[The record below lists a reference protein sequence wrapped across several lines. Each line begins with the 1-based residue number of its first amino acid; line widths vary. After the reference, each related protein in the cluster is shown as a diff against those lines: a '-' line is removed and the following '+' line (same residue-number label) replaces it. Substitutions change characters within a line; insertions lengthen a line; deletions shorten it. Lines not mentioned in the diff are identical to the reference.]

1 MFQTEKQECV
11 SSWKTRRLVDKP
23 VVRLKNCQ
31 EIPVLTSHTLLD
43 LSAKI
48 RQSVVVNDRVMSNL
62 EKRIQTHVARGVV
75 TRWPVSEKL
84 PTEDLAKGVRGMLK
98 RTSLIV
104 AGASLAM
111 ISCAIAGGDPNATI
125 GASGNSA
132 SSAMQANAS
141 SESSKAPDNKENTSA
156 TNAASSA
163 RTQSPQNS
171 GNTKGKGEQGFEA
184 VENDELVIDTDSLAD
199 RDGMG
204 SIQVQ
209 WQISDDGDNWMVL
222 PGAIQPRFVPRD
234 AEVGKFLRV
243 QISYVDGQ
251 GNPEMMIS
259 PMSQPVRNV
268 NDKPMGRPE
277 LRGEAKEDAILSV
290 DSSRISD
297 DDGLGSLSFIWQR
310 SSERTNWENF
320 PDQFRDS
327 IRLTQSDVGFSY
339 RAVISY
345 IDGFGTR
352 ETLVTDASETVANV
366 DNPLE
371 GKVVVRGQSIEGA
384 ELTAN
389 TSTLS
394 DFDGISS
401 MNLAWETSTDGRTW
415 RELDYGQGARN
426 LSLVQELVGVRVR
439 ARVNVVDNFGVET
452 VTYSDA
458 SDVVRNV
465 NDKPAGNILIRRISK

>member
-1 MFQTEKQECV
+1 
-11 SSWKTRRLVDKP
+11 
-23 VVRLKNCQ
+23 
-31 EIPVLTSHTLLD
+31 
-43 LSAKI
+43 
-48 RQSVVVNDRVMSNL
+48 
-62 EKRIQTHVARGVV
+62 
-75 TRWPVSEKL
+75 
-84 PTEDLAKGVRGMLK
+84 MLK
-98 RTSLIV
+98 RTSFIV
-104 AGASLAM
+104 AGASLAIM
-111 ISCAIAGGDPNATI
+111 SCAIAGGDPDAN
-125 GASGNSA
+125 
-132 SSAMQANAS
+132 ANAS
-141 SESSKAPDNKENTSA
+141 GTNNTSSA
-156 TNAASSA
+156 QTTTSSGAAQAEDSSQGTSTA
-163 RTQSPQNS
+163 ANMSTNS
-171 GNTKGKGEQGFEA
+171 GSTSQNEASAEGRNEQGFEA
-184 VENDELVIDTDSLAD
+184 VENDELVIDTNSLAD

-277 LRGEAKEDAILSV
+277 LRGEAKEDSVLAI

-297 DDGLGSLSFIWQR
+297 EDGLGALSYIWQR

-320 PDQFRDS
+320 PDQFKDT
-327 IRLTQSDVGFSY
+327 IRLNQSDVGFSY
-339 RAVISY
+339 RAVVSY

-352 ETLVTDASETVANV
+352 ETLVTDASEVVANV

-371 GKVVVRGQSIEGA
+371 GKVVVRGQPIEGA

-415 RELDYGQGARN
+415 RELNYAQGNRN
-426 LSLVQELVGVRVR
+426 LNLVQELVGVRVR

-452 VTYSDA
+452 VAYSDA

-465 NDKPAGNILIRRISK
+465 NDKPAGNILIRRISKQK

>member
-1 MFQTEKQECV
+1 
-11 SSWKTRRLVDKP
+11 
-23 VVRLKNCQ
+23 
-31 EIPVLTSHTLLD
+31 
-43 LSAKI
+43 
-48 RQSVVVNDRVMSNL
+48 
-62 EKRIQTHVARGVV
+62 
-75 TRWPVSEKL
+75 
-84 PTEDLAKGVRGMLK
+84 MLK
-98 RTSLIV
+98 RTSFIV
-104 AGASLAM
+104 AGASLAIM
-111 ISCAIAGGDPNATI
+111 SCAIAGGDPDSNANT
-125 GASGNSA
+125 SGTNNT
-132 SSAMQANAS
+132 SSAQAITSTGSTPAKDS
-141 SESSKAPDNKENTSA
+141 SQNTSA
-156 TNAASSA
+156 VADMSANSGASS
-163 RTQSPQNS
+163 QSEAS
-171 GNTKGKGEQGFEA
+171 TGGGGEQGFEA
-184 VENDELVIDTDSLAD
+184 VENDELVIDTDSLVD

-277 LRGEAKEDAILSV
+277 LRGEAKEDSVLAI

-297 DDGLGSLSFIWQR
+297 EDGLGALSYIWQR

-320 PDQFRDS
+320 PDQFKDT

-339 RAVISY
+339 RAVVSY

-352 ETLVTDASETVANV
+352 ETLVTDASEVVANV

-415 RELDYGQGARN
+415 RELDYAQGTRN
-426 LSLVQELVGVRVR
+426 LNLVQELVGVRVR

-452 VTYSDA
+452 VAYSDA

>member
-1 MFQTEKQECV
+1 
-11 SSWKTRRLVDKP
+11 
-23 VVRLKNCQ
+23 
-31 EIPVLTSHTLLD
+31 
-43 LSAKI
+43 
-48 RQSVVVNDRVMSNL
+48 
-62 EKRIQTHVARGVV
+62 
-75 TRWPVSEKL
+75 
-84 PTEDLAKGVRGMLK
+84 MLK
-98 RTSLIV
+98 RTSFIV
-104 AGASLAM
+104 AGASLAIM
-111 ISCAIAGGDPNATI
+111 SCAIAGGDPDAN
-125 GASGNSA
+125 
-132 SSAMQANAS
+132 ANAS
-141 SESSKAPDNKENTSA
+141 GTNNTSSAQTTTSSGSAKAGDSSQGTSTA
-156 TNAASSA
+156 TNM
-163 RTQSPQNS
+163 TTNS
-171 GNTKGKGEQGFEA
+171 GSTSQNEASAEGRNEQGFEA
-184 VENDELVIDTDSLAD
+184 VENDELVIDTNSLAD

-277 LRGEAKEDAILSV
+277 LRGEAKEDSVLAI

-297 DDGLGSLSFIWQR
+297 EDGLGALSYIWQR

-320 PDQFRDS
+320 PDQFKDT

-339 RAVISY
+339 RAVVSY

-352 ETLVTDASETVANV
+352 ETLVTDASEVVANV

-415 RELDYGQGARN
+415 RELDYAQGARN
-426 LSLVQELVGVRVR
+426 LNLVQELVGVRVR

-452 VTYSDA
+452 VAYSDE

>member
-1 MFQTEKQECV
+1 M
-11 SSWKTRRLVDKP
+11 
-23 VVRLKNCQ
+23 
-31 EIPVLTSHTLLD
+31 LT
-43 LSAKI
+43 
-48 RQSVVVNDRVMSNL
+48 
-62 EKRIQTHVARGVV
+62 
-75 TRWPVSEKL
+75 
-84 PTEDLAKGVRGMLK
+84 

-111 ISCAIAGGDPNATI
+111 MSCAIAGGDPDASAGANTNSAASQATSTEQAI
-125 GASGNSA
+125 SSTSQASDQASGQASGSSA
-132 SSAMQANAS
+132 SSSGATQTAQSSQSYQGGGANQGGG
-141 SESSKAPDNKENTSA
+141 D
-156 TNAASSA
+156 
-163 RTQSPQNS
+163 
-171 GNTKGKGEQGFEA
+171 QGFEA

-199 RDGMG
+199 GDGLG

-209 WQISDDGDNWMVL
+209 WQISEDGDNWMVL

-277 LRGEAKEDAILSV
+277 LRGEAKENSTLAV
-290 DSSRISD
+290 DTSRISD
-297 DDGLGSLSFIWQR
+297 EDGLGALSVIWQR

-320 PDQFRDS
+320 PDQFDDTIQLS
-327 IRLTQSDVGFSY
+327 QSDVGFTY

-352 ETLVTDASETVANV
+352 ETLVTDASEIVANI

-371 GKVVVRGQSIEGA
+371 GEVIVRGQPVEGA

-389 TSTLS
+389 TSSLK
-394 DFDGISS
+394 DFDGIASI
-401 MNLAWETSTDGRTW
+401 NLNWETSTDGRTW
-415 RELDYGQGARN
+415 EEVAAASGSRN
-426 LSLVQELVGVRVR
+426 LGLAQTLVGMRVR

-452 VTYSDA
+452 VAYSAATDA
-458 SDVVRNV
+458 IRNV

>member
-1 MFQTEKQECV
+1 
-11 SSWKTRRLVDKP
+11 
-23 VVRLKNCQ
+23 
-31 EIPVLTSHTLLD
+31 
-43 LSAKI
+43 
-48 RQSVVVNDRVMSNL
+48 
-62 EKRIQTHVARGVV
+62 
-75 TRWPVSEKL
+75 
-84 PTEDLAKGVRGMLK
+84 MLK
-98 RTSLIV
+98 RTSFIV
-104 AGASLAM
+104 AGASLAIM
-111 ISCAIAGGDPNATI
+111 SCAIAGGDPDAN
-125 GASGNSA
+125 
-132 SSAMQANAS
+132 ANAS
-141 SESSKAPDNKENTSA
+141 GTNNTSSAQTTTSSGSAKAGDSSQGTSTA
-156 TNAASSA
+156 TNM
-163 RTQSPQNS
+163 TTNS
-171 GNTKGKGEQGFEA
+171 GSTSQNEASAEGRNEQGFEA
-184 VENDELVIDTDSLAD
+184 VENDELVIDTNSLAD

-277 LRGEAKEDAILSV
+277 LRGEAKEDSVLAI

-297 DDGLGSLSFIWQR
+297 EDGLGALSYIWQR

-320 PDQFRDS
+320 PDQFKDT

-339 RAVISY
+339 RAVVSY

-352 ETLVTDASETVANV
+352 ETLVTDASEVVANV

-415 RELDYGQGARN
+415 RELDYAQGTRN
-426 LSLVQELVGVRVR
+426 LNLVQELVGVRVR

-452 VTYSDA
+452 VAYSDA

>member
-1 MFQTEKQECV
+1 
-11 SSWKTRRLVDKP
+11 
-23 VVRLKNCQ
+23 
-31 EIPVLTSHTLLD
+31 
-43 LSAKI
+43 
-48 RQSVVVNDRVMSNL
+48 
-62 EKRIQTHVARGVV
+62 
-75 TRWPVSEKL
+75 
-84 PTEDLAKGVRGMLK
+84 MLK
-98 RTSLIV
+98 RTSFIV
-104 AGASLAM
+104 AGASLAIM
-111 ISCAIAGGDPNATI
+111 SCAIAGGDPDAN
-125 GASGNSA
+125 
-132 SSAMQANAS
+132 ANAS
-141 SESSKAPDNKENTSA
+141 GTNNTSSAQTTTSSGSVQAGDNSQGTSTA
-156 TNAASSA
+156 TNMS
-163 RTQSPQNS
+163 TNS
-171 GNTKGKGEQGFEA
+171 GSTSQNEASAEGRNEQGFEA
-184 VENDELVIDTDSLAD
+184 VENDELVIDTNSLAD

-277 LRGEAKEDAILSV
+277 LRGEAKEDSVLAI

-297 DDGLGSLSFIWQR
+297 EDGLGALSYIWQR

-320 PDQFRDS
+320 PDQFKDT

-339 RAVISY
+339 RAVVSY

-352 ETLVTDASETVANV
+352 ETLVTDASEVVANV

-415 RELDYGQGARN
+415 RELDYAQGTRN
-426 LSLVQELVGVRVR
+426 LNLVQELVGVRVR

-452 VTYSDA
+452 VAYSDA

>member
-1 MFQTEKQECV
+1 M
-11 SSWKTRRLVDKP
+11 
-23 VVRLKNCQ
+23 
-31 EIPVLTSHTLLD
+31 
-43 LSAKI
+43 
-48 RQSVVVNDRVMSNL
+48 
-62 EKRIQTHVARGVV
+62 
-75 TRWPVSEKL
+75 
-84 PTEDLAKGVRGMLK
+84 
-98 RTSLIV
+98 
-104 AGASLAM
+104 
-111 ISCAIAGGDPNATI
+111 
-125 GASGNSA
+125 
-132 SSAMQANAS
+132 
-141 SESSKAPDNKENTSA
+141 
-156 TNAASSA
+156 
-163 RTQSPQNS
+163 
-171 GNTKGKGEQGFEA
+171 
-184 VENDELVIDTDSLAD
+184 
-199 RDGMG
+199 
-204 SIQVQ
+204 
-209 WQISDDGDNWMVL
+209 
-222 PGAIQPRFVPRD
+222 PRD

-243 QISYVDGQ
+243 RISYVDGQ

-277 LRGEAKEDAILSV
+277 LRGEAKEDSVLAI

-297 DDGLGSLSFIWQR
+297 EDGLGALSYIWQR

-320 PDQFRDS
+320 PDQFKDT

-339 RAVISY
+339 RAVVSY

-352 ETLVTDASETVANV
+352 ETLVTDASEVVANV

-415 RELDYGQGARN
+415 RELGYAQGNRN
-426 LSLVQELVGVRVR
+426 LNLVQELVGVRVR

-452 VTYSDA
+452 VAYSDA

>member
-1 MFQTEKQECV
+1 
-11 SSWKTRRLVDKP
+11 
-23 VVRLKNCQ
+23 
-31 EIPVLTSHTLLD
+31 
-43 LSAKI
+43 
-48 RQSVVVNDRVMSNL
+48 
-62 EKRIQTHVARGVV
+62 
-75 TRWPVSEKL
+75 
-84 PTEDLAKGVRGMLK
+84 MLK
-98 RTSLIV
+98 RTSFIV
-104 AGASLAM
+104 AGASLAIM
-111 ISCAIAGGDPNATI
+111 SCAIAGGDPDAN
-125 GASGNSA
+125 
-132 SSAMQANAS
+132 ANAS
-141 SESSKAPDNKENTSA
+141 GTNNTSSAQTTTSSGSAQAGDNSQGTSTA
-156 TNAASSA
+156 TNMS
-163 RTQSPQNS
+163 TNS
-171 GNTKGKGEQGFEA
+171 GSTSQNEASAEGRNEQGFEA
-184 VENDELVIDTDSLAD
+184 VENDELVIDTNSLAD

-277 LRGEAKEDAILSV
+277 LRGEAKEDSVLAI

-297 DDGLGSLSFIWQR
+297 EDGLGALSYIWQR

-320 PDQFRDS
+320 PDQFRDT

-339 RAVISY
+339 RAVVSY

-352 ETLVTDASETVANV
+352 ETLVTDASEVVANV

-415 RELDYGQGARN
+415 RELDYAQGTRN
-426 LSLVQELVGVRVR
+426 LNLVQELVGVRVR

-452 VTYSDA
+452 VAYSDA

>member
-1 MFQTEKQECV
+1 
-11 SSWKTRRLVDKP
+11 
-23 VVRLKNCQ
+23 
-31 EIPVLTSHTLLD
+31 
-43 LSAKI
+43 
-48 RQSVVVNDRVMSNL
+48 
-62 EKRIQTHVARGVV
+62 
-75 TRWPVSEKL
+75 
-84 PTEDLAKGVRGMLK
+84 MLK
-98 RTSLIV
+98 RTSFIV
-104 AGASLAM
+104 AGASLAIM
-111 ISCAIAGGDPNATI
+111 SCAIAGGDPDAN
-125 GASGNSA
+125 
-132 SSAMQANAS
+132 ANAS
-141 SESSKAPDNKENTSA
+141 GTNNTSSA
-156 TNAASSA
+156 QTTTSSGSAKAVDNSQGTSTAANMS
-163 RTQSPQNS
+163 TNS
-171 GNTKGKGEQGFEA
+171 GSTSQNEASAGGRNEQGFEA
-184 VENDELVIDTDSLAD
+184 VENDELVIDTNSLAD

-243 QISYVDGQ
+243 QISYMDGQ

-277 LRGEAKEDAILSV
+277 LRGEAKEDSVLAI

-297 DDGLGSLSFIWQR
+297 EDGLGSLSYIWQR

-320 PDQFRDS
+320 PDQFKDT

-339 RAVISY
+339 RAVVSY

-352 ETLVTDASETVANV
+352 ETLVTDASEVVANV

-415 RELDYGQGARN
+415 RELDYAQGTRN
-426 LSLVQELVGVRVR
+426 LNLVQELVGVRVR

-452 VTYSDA
+452 VAYSDA

>member
-1 MFQTEKQECV
+1 
-11 SSWKTRRLVDKP
+11 
-23 VVRLKNCQ
+23 
-31 EIPVLTSHTLLD
+31 
-43 LSAKI
+43 
-48 RQSVVVNDRVMSNL
+48 
-62 EKRIQTHVARGVV
+62 
-75 TRWPVSEKL
+75 
-84 PTEDLAKGVRGMLK
+84 MLK

-111 ISCAIAGGDPNATI
+111 MSCAIAGGDPGVNT
-125 GASGNSA
+125 SA
-132 SSAMQANAS
+132 SSNEISSDTQVNAS
-141 SESSKAPDNKENTSA
+141 TGSARATDTTGKTSA
-156 TNAASSA
+156 TANAASSA
-163 RTQSPQNS
+163 GTQSSQNS
-171 GNTKGKGEQGFEA
+171 VSENGRGEQGFEA
-184 VENDELVIDTDSLAD
+184 VENDELVIDTASLAD

-251 GNPEMMIS
+251 GNPEMMMS

-268 NDKPMGRPE
+268 NDMPMGRPE
-277 LRGEAKEDAILSV
+277 LRGEAKEDAIMTV

-297 DDGLGSLSFIWQR
+297 EDGLGVFSFIWQR

-320 PDQFRDS
+320 PDQFNDS

-415 RELDYGQGARN
+415 RELDYAQGARN
-426 LSLVQELVGVRVR
+426 LSLIQELVGVRVR

-452 VTYSDA
+452 VAYSDA

>member
-1 MFQTEKQECV
+1 
-11 SSWKTRRLVDKP
+11 
-23 VVRLKNCQ
+23 
-31 EIPVLTSHTLLD
+31 
-43 LSAKI
+43 
-48 RQSVVVNDRVMSNL
+48 
-62 EKRIQTHVARGVV
+62 
-75 TRWPVSEKL
+75 
-84 PTEDLAKGVRGMLK
+84 MLK
-98 RTSLIV
+98 RTSFIV
-104 AGASLAM
+104 AGASLAIM
-111 ISCAIAGGDPNATI
+111 SCAIAGGDPDAN
-125 GASGNSA
+125 
-132 SSAMQANAS
+132 ANAS
-141 SESSKAPDNKENTSA
+141 GTNNTSSAQTTTSSGSAQAVDSSQGTSTA
-156 TNAASSA
+156 TNMS
-163 RTQSPQNS
+163 TNS
-171 GNTKGKGEQGFEA
+171 GSTSQNEASAEGRNEQGFEA
-184 VENDELVIDTDSLAD
+184 VENDELVIDTNSLAD

-277 LRGEAKEDAILSV
+277 LRGEAKEDSVLAI

-297 DDGLGSLSFIWQR
+297 EDGLGALSYIWQR

-320 PDQFRDS
+320 PDQFKDT

-339 RAVISY
+339 RAVVSY

-352 ETLVTDASETVANV
+352 ETLVTDASEVVANV

-415 RELDYGQGARN
+415 RELDYAQGNRN
-426 LSLVQELVGVRVR
+426 LNLVQELVGVRVR

-452 VTYSDA
+452 VAYSDA

>member
-1 MFQTEKQECV
+1 M
-11 SSWKTRRLVDKP
+11 
-23 VVRLKNCQ
+23 
-31 EIPVLTSHTLLD
+31 LT
-43 LSAKI
+43 
-48 RQSVVVNDRVMSNL
+48 
-62 EKRIQTHVARGVV
+62 
-75 TRWPVSEKL
+75 
-84 PTEDLAKGVRGMLK
+84 

-111 ISCAIAGGDPNATI
+111 MSCAVAGGDPDVKADAGATSSQA
-125 GASGNSA
+125 ASTEQATTQASTTSTASSGA
-132 SSAMQANAS
+132 SSAATQTSQTSQS
-141 SESSKAPDNKENTSA
+141 S
-156 TNAASSA
+156 
-163 RTQSPQNS
+163 QSYQ
-171 GNTKGKGEQGFEA
+171 GGGDQGFEA
-184 VENDELVIDTDSLAD
+184 VENDELVIDTASLAD
-199 RDGMG
+199 GDGLG

-277 LRGEAKEDAILSV
+277 LRGEAKENSTLAV
-290 DSSRISD
+290 DTSRISD
-297 DDGLGSLSFIWQR
+297 EDGLGALSVIWQR

-320 PDQFRDS
+320 PDQFDDS
-327 IRLTQSDVGFSY
+327 IQLSQSDVGFTY

-352 ETLVTDASETVANV
+352 ETLVTDASETVANI

-371 GKVVVRGQSIEGA
+371 GEVIVRGQPVEGS

-389 TSTLS
+389 TSSLK
-394 DFDGISS
+394 DFDGIASV
-401 MNLAWETSTDGRTW
+401 NLNWETSTDGRTW
-415 RELDYGQGARN
+415 EELRSAGGSRN
-426 LSLVQELVGVRVR
+426 LSLEQTLVGMRVR
-439 ARVNVVDNFGVET
+439 ARVNVVDNFGVES
-452 VTYSDA
+452 VAYSTATDA
-458 SDVVRNV
+458 IRNV
-465 NDKPAGNILIRRISK
+465 NNKPAGNILIRRISK

>member
-1 MFQTEKQECV
+1 
-11 SSWKTRRLVDKP
+11 
-23 VVRLKNCQ
+23 
-31 EIPVLTSHTLLD
+31 
-43 LSAKI
+43 
-48 RQSVVVNDRVMSNL
+48 
-62 EKRIQTHVARGVV
+62 
-75 TRWPVSEKL
+75 
-84 PTEDLAKGVRGMLK
+84 MLK
-98 RTSLIV
+98 RTSFIV
-104 AGASLAM
+104 AGASLAIM
-111 ISCAIAGGDPNATI
+111 SCAIAGGDPDAN
-125 GASGNSA
+125 
-132 SSAMQANAS
+132 ANAS
-141 SESSKAPDNKENTSA
+141 GTNNTSSA
-156 TNAASSA
+156 QTTTSSGSAKAVDSSQGTSTAANMS
-163 RTQSPQNS
+163 TNS
-171 GNTKGKGEQGFEA
+171 GSTSQNEASAEGRNEQGFEA
-184 VENDELVIDTDSLAD
+184 VENDELVIDTNSLAD

-277 LRGEAKEDAILSV
+277 LRGEAKEDSVLAI

-297 DDGLGSLSFIWQR
+297 EDGLGALSYIWQR

-320 PDQFRDS
+320 PDQFKDT

-339 RAVISY
+339 RAVVSY

-352 ETLVTDASETVANV
+352 ETLVTDASEVVANV

-415 RELDYGQGARN
+415 RELDYAQGTRN
-426 LSLVQELVGVRVR
+426 LNLVQELVGVRVR

-452 VTYSDA
+452 VAYSDA

>member
-1 MFQTEKQECV
+1 
-11 SSWKTRRLVDKP
+11 
-23 VVRLKNCQ
+23 
-31 EIPVLTSHTLLD
+31 
-43 LSAKI
+43 
-48 RQSVVVNDRVMSNL
+48 
-62 EKRIQTHVARGVV
+62 
-75 TRWPVSEKL
+75 
-84 PTEDLAKGVRGMLK
+84 MLK
-98 RTSLIV
+98 RTSFIV
-104 AGASLAM
+104 AGASLAIM
-111 ISCAIAGGDPNATI
+111 SCAIAGGDPDAN
-125 GASGNSA
+125 
-132 SSAMQANAS
+132 ANAS
-141 SESSKAPDNKENTSA
+141 GTNSTSSAQTTTSSGSAQAVDSSQGTSTA
-156 TNAASSA
+156 TNMS
-163 RTQSPQNS
+163 TNS
-171 GNTKGKGEQGFEA
+171 GSTSQNEASAEGRNEQGFEA
-184 VENDELVIDTDSLAD
+184 VENDELVIDTNSLAD

-277 LRGEAKEDAILSV
+277 LRGEAKEDSVLAI

-297 DDGLGSLSFIWQR
+297 EDGLGALSYIWQR

-320 PDQFRDS
+320 PDQFKDT

-339 RAVISY
+339 RAVVSY

-352 ETLVTDASETVANV
+352 ETLVTDASEVVANV

-415 RELDYGQGARN
+415 RELDYAQGTRN
-426 LSLVQELVGVRVR
+426 LNLVQELVGVRVR

-452 VTYSDA
+452 VAYSDA

>member
-1 MFQTEKQECV
+1 
-11 SSWKTRRLVDKP
+11 
-23 VVRLKNCQ
+23 
-31 EIPVLTSHTLLD
+31 
-43 LSAKI
+43 
-48 RQSVVVNDRVMSNL
+48 
-62 EKRIQTHVARGVV
+62 
-75 TRWPVSEKL
+75 
-84 PTEDLAKGVRGMLK
+84 MLK

-104 AGASLAM
+104 AGVSLAM
-111 ISCAIAGGDPNATI
+111 MSCAIAGGDPGT
-125 GASGNSA
+125 S
-132 SSAMQANAS
+132 ANAS
-141 SESSKAPDNKENTSA
+141 GSGTNSSLGSNVADGTAQAADSGQNTTAASNTA
-156 TNAASSA
+156 TNSGSQSSPGGPKEE
-163 RTQSPQNS
+163 S
-171 GNTKGKGEQGFEA
+171 KEDKGFEA

-277 LRGEAKEDAILSV
+277 LRGEAKEDSSMAI

-297 DDGLGSLSFIWQR
+297 EDGLGSFSFVWQR

-320 PDQFRDS
+320 PDQFNDT
-327 IRLTQSDVGFSY
+327 IQLTQSDVGFSY

-352 ETLVTDASETVANV
+352 ETLVTDASEVVANV

-371 GKVVVRGQSIEGA
+371 GKLVVRGQPIEGA

-401 MNLAWETSTDGRTW
+401 MNLTWETSTDGRTW
-415 RELDYGQGARN
+415 RELNYAQGTRN

-452 VTYSDA
+452 VAYSDA

>member
-1 MFQTEKQECV
+1 
-11 SSWKTRRLVDKP
+11 
-23 VVRLKNCQ
+23 
-31 EIPVLTSHTLLD
+31 
-43 LSAKI
+43 
-48 RQSVVVNDRVMSNL
+48 
-62 EKRIQTHVARGVV
+62 
-75 TRWPVSEKL
+75 
-84 PTEDLAKGVRGMLK
+84 MLK
-98 RTSLIV
+98 RTSFIV
-104 AGASLAM
+104 AGASLAIM
-111 ISCAIAGGDPNATI
+111 SCAIAGGDPDAN
-125 GASGNSA
+125 
-132 SSAMQANAS
+132 ANAS
-141 SESSKAPDNKENTSA
+141 GANNVSSEQTTTSSGSAKAIESNQGTS
-156 TNAASSA
+156 TAANMS
-163 RTQSPQNS
+163 TNS
-171 GNTKGKGEQGFEA
+171 GSTSQNEASAGGRNEQGFEA
-184 VENDELVIDTDSLAD
+184 VENDELVIDTNSLAD

-277 LRGEAKEDAILSV
+277 LRGEAKEDSVLAIN
-290 DSSRISD
+290 SSRISD
-297 DDGLGSLSFIWQR
+297 EDGLGALSYIWQR

-320 PDQFRDS
+320 PDQFKDT

-339 RAVISY
+339 RAVVSY

-352 ETLVTDASETVANV
+352 ETLVTDASEVVANV

-371 GKVVVRGQSIEGA
+371 GKVVVRGQSIEGS
-384 ELTAN
+384 ELIAN
-389 TSTLS
+389 TSTLT

-415 RELDYGQGARN
+415 RELDYAQGTRN
-426 LSLVQELVGVRVR
+426 LNLVQELVGVRVR

-452 VTYSDA
+452 VAYSDA

-465 NDKPAGNILIRRISK
+465 NNKPAGNILIRRISK

>member
-1 MFQTEKQECV
+1 
-11 SSWKTRRLVDKP
+11 
-23 VVRLKNCQ
+23 
-31 EIPVLTSHTLLD
+31 
-43 LSAKI
+43 
-48 RQSVVVNDRVMSNL
+48 
-62 EKRIQTHVARGVV
+62 
-75 TRWPVSEKL
+75 
-84 PTEDLAKGVRGMLK
+84 MLK
-98 RTSLIV
+98 RTSFIV
-104 AGASLAM
+104 AGASLAIM
-111 ISCAIAGGDPNATI
+111 SCAIAGGDPDAN
-125 GASGNSA
+125 
-132 SSAMQANAS
+132 ANAS
-141 SESSKAPDNKENTSA
+141 GTNNSSSAQTTTSSGSAQAVDSSQGTSTA
-156 TNAASSA
+156 TNMS
-163 RTQSPQNS
+163 TNS
-171 GNTKGKGEQGFEA
+171 GSTSQNEASAEGRNEQGFEA
-184 VENDELVIDTDSLAD
+184 VENDELVIDTNSLAD

-277 LRGEAKEDAILSV
+277 LRGEAKEDSVLAI

-297 DDGLGSLSFIWQR
+297 EDGLGALSYIWQR

-320 PDQFRDS
+320 PDQFKDT

-339 RAVISY
+339 RAVVSY

-352 ETLVTDASETVANV
+352 ETLVTDASEVVANV

-415 RELDYGQGARN
+415 RELGYAQGNRN
-426 LSLVQELVGVRVR
+426 LNLVQELVGVRVR

-452 VTYSDA
+452 VAYSDA

>member
-1 MFQTEKQECV
+1 
-11 SSWKTRRLVDKP
+11 
-23 VVRLKNCQ
+23 
-31 EIPVLTSHTLLD
+31 
-43 LSAKI
+43 
-48 RQSVVVNDRVMSNL
+48 
-62 EKRIQTHVARGVV
+62 
-75 TRWPVSEKL
+75 
-84 PTEDLAKGVRGMLK
+84 MLK
-98 RTSLIV
+98 RTSFIV
-104 AGASLAM
+104 AGASLAIM
-111 ISCAIAGGDPNATI
+111 SCAIAGGDPDANVN
-125 GASGNSA
+125 ASGTNNT
-132 SSAMQANAS
+132 SSAQTTTSGGSAKAVDSSQGTSTAANMS
-141 SESSKAPDNKENTSA
+141 T
-156 TNAASSA
+156 
-163 RTQSPQNS
+163 NS
-171 GNTKGKGEQGFEA
+171 GSTSQNEARAEGGNEQGFEA
-184 VENDELVIDTDSLAD
+184 VENDELVIDTNSLAD

-277 LRGEAKEDAILSV
+277 LRGEAKEDSVLAI

-297 DDGLGSLSFIWQR
+297 EDGLGSLSYIWQR

-320 PDQFRDS
+320 PDQFKDT

-339 RAVISY
+339 RAVVSY

-352 ETLVTDASETVANV
+352 ETLVTDASEVVANV

-415 RELDYGQGARN
+415 RELDYAQGTRN
-426 LSLVQELVGVRVR
+426 LNLVQELVGVRVR

-452 VTYSDA
+452 VAYSDA

>member
-1 MFQTEKQECV
+1 
-11 SSWKTRRLVDKP
+11 
-23 VVRLKNCQ
+23 
-31 EIPVLTSHTLLD
+31 
-43 LSAKI
+43 
-48 RQSVVVNDRVMSNL
+48 
-62 EKRIQTHVARGVV
+62 
-75 TRWPVSEKL
+75 
-84 PTEDLAKGVRGMLK
+84 MLK
-98 RTSLIV
+98 RTSFIV
-104 AGASLAM
+104 AGASLAIM
-111 ISCAIAGGDPNATI
+111 SCAIAGGDPDAN
-125 GASGNSA
+125 
-132 SSAMQANAS
+132 ANAS
-141 SESSKAPDNKENTSA
+141 GTNNTSSTQTTTSSGSAQA
-156 TNAASSA
+156 TDNSQGTSTASNMS
-163 RTQSPQNS
+163 SNS
-171 GNTKGKGEQGFEA
+171 GSTSQNEASAEGRNEQGFEA
-184 VENDELVIDTDSLAD
+184 VENDELVIDTNSLAD

-277 LRGEAKEDAILSV
+277 LRGEAKEDSVLAI

-297 DDGLGSLSFIWQR
+297 EDGLGALSYIWQR

-320 PDQFRDS
+320 PDQFKDT

-339 RAVISY
+339 RAVVSY

-352 ETLVTDASETVANV
+352 ETLVTDASEVVANV

-384 ELTAN
+384 ELIAN
-389 TSTLS
+389 TSTLT

-415 RELDYGQGARN
+415 RELDYAQGTRN
-426 LSLVQELVGVRVR
+426 LNLDQELVGVRVR

-452 VTYSDA
+452 VAYSDA